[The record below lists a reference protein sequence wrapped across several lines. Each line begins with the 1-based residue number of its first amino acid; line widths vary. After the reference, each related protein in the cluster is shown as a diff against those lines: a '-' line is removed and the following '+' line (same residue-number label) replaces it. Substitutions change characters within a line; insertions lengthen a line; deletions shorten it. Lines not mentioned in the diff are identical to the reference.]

1 MIPQLTDDL
10 LSDVTYAQQPSLT
23 YEMHINEEKVLGNCD
38 KIPAMEQAIFKILNT
53 ERYKTPIYSWNYG
66 VELADLF
73 GKPTTFCIPEI
84 ERRIKEALMQ
94 DDRIKDVYDFV
105 FSVPKRRVVYV
116 KFKVDTT
123 EGTVTAEKEVNI

>member
-1 MIPQLTDDL
+1 
-10 LSDVTYAQQPSLT
+10 
-23 YEMHINEEKVLGNCD
+23 
-38 KIPAMEQAIFKILNT
+38 
-53 ERYKTPIYSWNYG
+53 
-66 VELADLF
+66 
-73 GKPTTFCIPEI
+73 
-84 ERRIKEALMQ
+84 MQ